1 MGEKM
6 MRKGLL
12 VLTAMFFAGTFLI
25 PRIAGAIEVKKH
37 MMGGDSGPAPV
48 QQGPVQEGPAPR
60 NSMTKGQQSALQDA
74 LANDSEPF
82 VGQESEKKSSGEP
95 YIDLEHA
102 KFSYM
107 PGSGSVTAK
116 LIAPEYKRSKNGSGK
131 GTATGNQKA
140 LVFKYKMN
148 GNTLTPEGEPKWE
161 DAKGK

>member
-1 MGEKM
+1 MGHTT

-12 VLTAMFFAGTFLI
+12 VLSAMFFAGTLI
-25 PRIAGAIEVKKH
+25 PRTAGAIEVKKH
-37 MMGGDSGPAPV
+37 LNMGDSAPAPV
-48 QQGPVQEGPAPR
+48 SQGPVQEGPSPH
-60 NSMTKGQQSALQDA
+60 NPLTKGQQSALQDS
-74 LANDSEPF
+74 LASDSEPF
-82 VGQESEKKSSGEP
+82 LNQESEKKSSGEP

-116 LIAPEYKRSKNGSGK
+116 LTAPEYKRSKSGSGK